1 MSNVNIEEASSVVIA
16 VSELEQNT
24 NIYRTV
30 KLLKKVIAMRK
41 KEEITWRYNG
51 PWWERYH

>member
-24 NIYRTV
+24 NIYRS
-30 KLLKKVIAMRK
+30 L
-41 KEEITWRYNG
+41 
-51 PWWERYH
+51 